1 MGGFPNPVQT
11 KFGPEQT
18 VTKPDSVLTKPNANQ
33 FLSSLNHEPTYS
45 EVCSFIVEPCPNPV
59 SLID

>member
-1 MGGFPNPVQT
+1 VRT

-33 FLSSLNHEPTYS
+33 FLSPLNHEPTYS
-45 EVCSFIVEPCPNPV
+45 EVCSFIAKPKPNLAYLLDSIPHQV
-59 SLID
+59 